1 MVPSN
6 RKQAPRLIQAR
17 TTSVHQFIVRV
28 KLKRQVLPASLES
41 GSRSRYRS
49 SANGILKFPMIECA
63 SFETGRFAQGVSHE
77 PIHL

>member
-28 KLKRQVLPASLES
+28 KLKQRVFAWLGLWLEIA
-41 GSRSRYRS
+41 GLIEHDG
-49 SANGILKFPMIECA
+49 NLKFPMIECA